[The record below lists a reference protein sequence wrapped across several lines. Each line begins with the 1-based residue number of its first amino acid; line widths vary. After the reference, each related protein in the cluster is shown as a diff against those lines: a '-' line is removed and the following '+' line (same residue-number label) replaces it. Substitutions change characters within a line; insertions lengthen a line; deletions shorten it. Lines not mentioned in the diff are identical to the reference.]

1 MDGLVL
7 WEKVHAGPQKSQYW
21 APSMMQQRKILVA
34 AAAAVS
40 DGELV
45 HPKSLYVTKVERLE
59 GRSATCGVPAKDGGK
74 IFIRAANC
82 SYPTKPTDDVLFM
95 ASFLGGKQLHL
106 RSDIAAEHS
115 WR

>member
-7 WEKVHAGPQKSQYW
+7 WGKQQVCKGKS
-21 APSMMQQRKILVA
+21 ARRTKRVRIGRCP
-34 AAAAVS
+34 AAAVL
-40 DGELV
+40 DGKLV
-45 HPKSLYVTKVERLE
+45 HPKSLQVTKVERLE
-59 GRSATCGVPAKDGGK
+59 GRSATCGVPAKDGGR
-74 IFIRAANC
+74 IIIQGASC
-82 SYPTKPTDDVLFM
+82 SDPTKATDDVLFM